1 MTVFLKCSTFLKKK
15 DLTMKKPIPAALGMI
30 FALFLTFSLS
40 LTADSLVKADPPK
53 GKEWVLTFED
63 AFDGPKVDESR
74 WFPAYR
80 PGRKE
85 YYKRI
90 GHPSR
95 WEDLRANY
103 VIEDGILKLRLDRDL
118 PARSA
123 LTNKCVSSMQT
134 ACYWYQEA
142 TDSFRDEV
150 KFAQKYGYFEIR
162 SRMPAGA
169 GLHSA
174 FWLTQVGAFSQ
185 EYHVDGTRGT
195 LADGVVEIDIFEQ
208 PGGKTTTQ
216 NEFNV
221 HFTKDGFFACPLTF
235 DASKEF
241 HVWGLEWEEGRLT
254 WYLDGKVV
262 RVYEGQTPQ
271 KEMFV
276 LIGLYQGIFGAA
288 DPEMPYPRDFEI
300 DYVRVWACRQN
311 P

>member
-1 MTVFLKCSTFLKKK
+1 MKLLK
-15 DLTMKKPIPAALGMI
+15 PALLFV
-30 FALFLTFSLS
+30 FALLALP
-40 LTADSLVKADPPK
+40 LLAAPPED
-53 GKEWVLTFED
+53 GKTWVLTFSD
-63 AFDGPKVDESR
+63 DFDGPKVDETH

-103 VIEDGILKLRLDRDL
+103 VIEDGVLKLRLDRNL
-118 PARSA
+118 PERSVV
-123 LTNKCVSSMQT
+123 TNKCVSSMQT

-142 TDSFRDEV
+142 TNDFRNEV

-162 SRMPAGA
+162 SRMPAGH

-174 FWLTQVGAFSQ
+174 FWLTQVGAHNQ

-208 PGGKTTTQ
+208 VGQETTVCNQ
-216 NEFNV
+216 FNV
-221 HFTKDGFFACPLTF
+221 HFTKNGHYKFPLTF

-254 WYLDGKVV
+254 WYLDGKKI
-262 RVYEGQTPQ
+262 RVYEGGTPQ
-271 KEMFV
+271 HEMFI

-288 DPEMPYPRDFEI
+288 DPKMNYPRDFEI
-300 DYVRVWACRQN
+300 DYVKVWKRADQ
-311 P
+311 